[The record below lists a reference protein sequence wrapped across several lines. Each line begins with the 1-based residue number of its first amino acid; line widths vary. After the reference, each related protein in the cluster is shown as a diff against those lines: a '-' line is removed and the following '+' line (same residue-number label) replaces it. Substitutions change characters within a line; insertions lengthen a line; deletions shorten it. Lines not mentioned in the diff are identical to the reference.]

1 MTDISDHKMIS
12 SCKGCCFSQKIGIT
26 QVGCEL
32 NKLEVFKSAGAIVKE
47 AEDESEEFY
56 IIDRFCSTYRNSEWA
71 NRFDNTEQQIL
82 LETSIPVNFIV
93 LHLVESVLEDLEKTL
108 HDIASQSNKPT
119 SVTVVVQNPE
129 IEDGFGLRHRTHEY
143 LDRADI
149 PFYIMTMVESKSA
162 ELNMIDEAF
171 SKCVNGYYSVF
182 RSGAGIPHNFI
193 LKLNEAVNFNLEAI
207 SMIQPKDDLNGLTV
221 QCVVH
226 KFLRGSNSKM
236 SIQEKI
242 EMFAKD
248 TDRESF
254 IKPWNEYYE

>member
-1 MTDISDHKMIS
+1 MTDSGDRKMIS
-12 SCKGCCFSQKIGIT
+12 SCKGCYFAQTIGIT
-26 QVGCEL
+26 QIGCEL
-32 NKLEVFKSAGAIVKE
+32 NKLEAFKNAGATVQE

-56 IIDRFCSTYRNSEWA
+56 IIDRFCSTYRDSEWA
-71 NRFDNTEQQIL
+71 DHFDEPEKQIL

-93 LHLVESVLEDLEKTL
+93 LHLAESVLEDLEKTL
-108 HDIASQSNKPT
+108 YDIASQSNKPT
-119 SVTVVVQNPE
+119 SVVVVVQNPE

-143 LDRADI
+143 LDRANI
-149 PFYIMTMVESKSA
+149 LFYIMTMIEKKRT

-171 SKCVNGYYSVF
+171 TKCVNGYYSVF
-182 RSGAGIPHNFI
+182 RSGASIPHNFI
-193 LKLNEAVNFNLEAI
+193 LKLNEVVNFNLETI

-226 KFLRGSNSKM
+226 KFMRGSSDISVQK
-236 SIQEKI
+236 KV

>member
-1 MTDISDHKMIS
+1 M
-12 SCKGCCFSQKIGIT
+12 
-26 QVGCEL
+26 
-32 NKLEVFKSAGAIVKE
+32 
-47 AEDESEEFY
+47 
-56 IIDRFCSTYRNSEWA
+56 
-71 NRFDNTEQQIL
+71 
-82 LETSIPVNFIV
+82 LETSIPVNLVI
-93 LHLVESVLEDLEKTL
+93 LHTAGATIEELEDTL
-108 HDIASQSNKPT
+108 HDAASQSNKPT
-119 SVTVVVQNPE
+119 SVVVVVQDPE

-149 PFYIMTMVESKSA
+149 PFNIVSMIDNKST

-171 SKCVNGYYSVF
+171 MKCVNGYYSVF
-182 RSGAGIPHNFI
+182 RSGASIPHNFI

-226 KFLRGSNSKM
+226 KFLRGSTDKM

-254 IKPWNEYYE
+254 IKSWNEYYD